1 MSKLLDESDLFS
13 GGWIKVHRKILFHP
27 FFQDSELLHLFLY
40 CMAKA
45 NHHDGKFLL
54 KGQDVSIKR
63 GQFLFGRKKASQDTG
78 IKQSSVYRK
87 MMILKNLE
95 ILDINP
101 NNKFSL
107 VTVQDY
113 DKYQDVPSSI
123 EQQAGQQ
130 VNNRRT
136 SSEQQLDTNK
146 NYKKEKNYNKKKIYP
161 HESDEYRVSKL
172 LLSEIRKNDPAFLSN
187 NTEAEEAALQ
197 QWSSDF
203 EQLMRTD
210 SRPEE
215 EISRLIEFAQTSSF
229 WRSSILSARELR
241 EKYTPLLL
249 QMKSQSAE
257 NEKSKAKGKPK
268 GETHPCEVVI

>member
-54 KGQDVSIKR
+54 KGQDVAIKR

-136 SSEQQLDTNK
+136 SSEQQLNTNK
-146 NYKKEKNYNKKKIYP
+146 NYKNGKNNKKKEIYLP
-161 HESDEYRVSKL
+161 HSVEYELSKL
-172 LLSEIRKNDPAFLSN
+172 LLTEIRKNDSGFQAREP
-187 NTEAEEAALQ
+187 EAEESILQ
-197 QWSSDF
+197 SWSSDF
-203 EQLMRTD
+203 NRLMSIDHRE
-210 SRPEE
+210 SN
-215 EISRLIEFAQTSSF
+215 EIKKLIAYAQSSPY
-229 WRSSILSARELR
+229 WRSIVLSARQLHQ
-241 EKYTPLLL
+241 KYTPLLL
-249 QMKSQSAE
+249 QMKSQSE
-257 NEKSKAKGKPK
+257 DSGDSKVKSKPK
-268 GETHPCEVVI
+268 GETLPCEVVV